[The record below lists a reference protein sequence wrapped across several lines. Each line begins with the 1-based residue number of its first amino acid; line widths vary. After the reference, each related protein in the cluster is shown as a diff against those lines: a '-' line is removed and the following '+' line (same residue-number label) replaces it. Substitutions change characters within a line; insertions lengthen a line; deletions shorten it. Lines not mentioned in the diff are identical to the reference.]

1 MVINHLLTGMILQVV
16 FQTSGEKV
24 SFGPQEHTDQT
35 PNIQTIPEVFGR
47 LGFGSKHGIKS
58 FAAAFFSCCSCL
70 FPYYSVPFENKQPLL
85 AKNVS
90 PKSSNPVAL
99 K

>member
-1 MVINHLLTGMILQVV
+1 MVINHLLTGMILQVG
-16 FQTSGEKV
+16 FQTPGEKV

-58 FAAAFFSCCSCL
+58 FAAAVFFIL
-70 FPYYSVPFENKQPLL
+70 FLFISVLKYLL
-85 AKNVS
+85 KTNSRCWLKMLAL
-90 PKSSNPVAL
+90 NPAIQL
-99 K
+99 P